1 MAAFGVSKLRFDTP
15 EHCEHF
21 IMYFIISYDVKND
34 RRRQKIHDLLLDYGA
49 WVQYSVFECSLT
61 KSEYLRLK
69 DRLQDLLDKDEQ
81 DSIRFYSLCDECKRK
96 IERIGGV
103 TPPEYGTMIV

>member
-1 MAAFGVSKLRFDTP
+1 
-15 EHCEHF
+15 
-21 IMYFIISYDVKND
+21 MYFIISYDVKND

-69 DRLQDLLDKDEQ
+69 DRLQDLLDKDEH
-81 DSIRFYSLCDECKRK
+81 DSIRFYALCDECKRK